1 MENIY
6 IRYISYISYIANMAE
21 VTRTYYPSGELRFE
35 VFEIN
40 GKKNVQGLITFNIKS
55 N

>member
-1 MENIY
+1 
-6 IRYISYISYIANMAE
+6 MAE
-21 VTRTYYPSGELRFE
+21 VKRTYYQSGKLKSE